1 MALLQNTYGKGR
13 VRVLRLYRDGQYHE
27 PRETSAKVLLEGD
40 FSRSYTG
47 PDNSTVIATDSIK
60 NIVNVVGRENL
71 RLSTEEYGV
80 AIAKKFLDGY
90 PQVERVNVELVETQW
105 QRLSFDGKPHD
116 YSFTRIGNGNPIAK
130 IVASRNSTE
139 IESGVDG
146 FTFMKTTE
154 SGWVDYVTDEHTSL
168 AETRDRVAA
177 TSMLATWRWTR
188 NPKSFPEANN
198 AILQA
203 MIKEFATTYSEGVQ
217 DSMYRMGLR
226 ALEAMPEISEVAMA
240 MPNLH
245 YIPMNLSHFK
255 LDNPGV
261 MFLPTN
267 EPHGQIQCTVGRD
280 K

>member
-27 PRETSAKVLLEGD
+27 PRETTAKVLLEGD
-40 FSRSYTG
+40 FGASYTG
-47 PDNSTVIATDSIK
+47 PDNSKVIATDSVK
-60 NIVNVVGRENL
+60 NIVNVVGRESL

-90 PQVERVNVELVETQW
+90 AQVERVNVELVETQW
-105 QRLSFDGKPHD
+105 QRLSFDGKPHGF
-116 YSFTRIGNGNPIAK
+116 SFTRVGNGNPIAK
-130 IVASRNSTE
+130 IAASRNSTE
-139 IESGVDG
+139 IVSGVDG

-154 SGWVDYVTDEHTSL
+154 SGWSDYVIDEHTSL
-168 AETRDRVAA
+168 AETRDRIAA

-188 NPKSFPEANN
+188 NPKSFSEANN
-198 AILQA
+198 TILQA
-203 MIKEFATTYSEGVQ
+203 MLKEFATTYSEGVQ

-226 ALEAMPEISEVAMA
+226 ALEAVPEISEVSMG

-245 YIPMNLSHFK
+245 YIAMNLTHFK

-261 MFLPTN
+261 MFLPTD

>member
-27 PRETSAKVLLEGD
+27 PRETSAMVLLEGD

-60 NIVNVVGRENL
+60 NIVNVVGRDSL

-90 PQVERVNVELVETQW
+90 PQVERVTVELVETQW
-105 QRLSFDGKPHD
+105 QRLSFDGKPHGF
-116 YSFTRIGNGNPIAK
+116 SFTRVGNGNPIAK
-130 IVASRNSTE
+130 IVASRNSAE

-154 SGWVDYVTDEHTSL
+154 SGWVDYVMDEHTSL

-188 NPKSFPEANN
+188 NPKSFSEANN

-267 EPHGQIQCTVGRD
+267 EPHGQIQCTVGRG
-280 K
+280 

>member
-27 PRETSAKVLLEGD
+27 PRETSAMVLLEGD

-105 QRLSFDGKPHD
+105 QRLSFDGKPHGF
-116 YSFTRIGNGNPIAK
+116 SFTRVGNGNPIAK

-154 SGWVDYVTDEHTSL
+154 SGWVDYVMDEHTSL
-168 AETRDRVAA
+168 AETRDRIAA

-267 EPHGQIQCTVGRD
+267 EPHGQIQCTVGRGE
-280 K
+280 

>member
-1 MALLQNTYGKGR
+1 MALVQNTYGKGR

-27 PRETSAKVLLEGD
+27 PRETSAMVLLEGD
-40 FSRSYTG
+40 FGRSYTG

-60 NIVNVVGRENL
+60 NIVNVVGRDSL

-105 QRLSFDGKPHD
+105 QRLSFDGKPHGF
-116 YSFTRIGNGNPIAK
+116 SFTRVGNGNPIAK

-154 SGWVDYVTDEHTSL
+154 SGWVDYVMDEHTSL
-168 AETRDRVAA
+168 AETRDRIAA

-226 ALEAMPEISEVAMA
+226 ALDAMPEISEVAMA

>member
-1 MALLQNTYGKGR
+1 MALVQNTYGKGR

-27 PRETSAKVLLEGD
+27 PRETTAKVLLEGD
-40 FSRSYTG
+40 FGKSYTG
-47 PDNSTVIATDSIK
+47 ADNSKVIATDSVK
-60 NIVNVVGRENL
+60 NIVNVVGRESL
-71 RLSTEEYGV
+71 RLSTEDYGV
-80 AIAKKFLDGY
+80 AIAKKFLDSY
-90 PQVERVNVELVETQW
+90 AQVERVNVELVETQW
-105 QRLSFDGKPHD
+105 QRLSLDGKPHGF
-116 YSFTRIGNGNPIAK
+116 SFTRVGNGNPIAK

-139 IESGVDG
+139 IVSGVDG

-154 SGWVDYVTDEHTSL
+154 SGWSDYVIDEHTSL
-168 AETRDRVAA
+168 AETRDRIAA
-177 TSMLATWRWTR
+177 TSMLATWCWTR
-188 NPKSFPEANN
+188 NPKSFSEANN
-198 AILQA
+198 TILQA

-226 ALEAMPEISEVAMA
+226 ALDAVPEISEISMA

-245 YIPMNLSHFK
+245 FIPMNLSHFK

-261 MFLPTN
+261 MFLPTE

>member
-1 MALLQNTYGKGR
+1 MALLQNSYGKGR

-40 FSRSYTG
+40 FGLSYTG
-47 PDNSTVIATDSIK
+47 PHNSKVIATDSIK
-60 NIVNVVGRENL
+60 NIVNVVGRENP
-71 RLSTEEYGV
+71 RLNTEEYGV

-105 QRLSFDGKPHD
+105 QRLSFDGKPHGF
-116 YSFTRIGNGNPIAK
+116 SFTRVGNGNPIAK

-139 IESGVDG
+139 IASGVDG

-154 SGWVDYVTDEHTSL
+154 SGWVDYVIDEHTSL
-168 AETRDRVAA
+168 AETRDRIAA

-188 NPKSFPEANN
+188 NPKSFSEANT

-226 ALEAMPEISEVAMA
+226 ALEAVPEISEVAMA

-267 EPHGQIQCTVGRD
+267 EPHGQIECTVGRD

>member
-105 QRLSFDGKPHD
+105 QRLSFDGKPHGF
-116 YSFTRIGNGNPIAK
+116 SFTRVGNGNPIAK
-130 IVASRNSTE
+130 IVASRNSIE

-154 SGWVDYVTDEHTSL
+154 SGWVDYVMDEHTSL
-168 AETRDRVAA
+168 AETRDRIAG

-267 EPHGQIQCTVGRD
+267 EPHGQIECTVGRGE
-280 K
+280 

>member
-105 QRLSFDGKPHD
+105 QRLSFDGKQHD
-116 YSFTRIGNGNPIAK
+116 YSFTRVGNGNPIAK
-130 IVASRNSTE
+130 IVASRNSAE

-154 SGWVDYVTDEHTSL
+154 SGWVDYVMDEHTSL
-168 AETRDRVAA
+168 AETRDRIAA

-226 ALEAMPEISEVAMA
+226 ALDAMPEISEVAMA

>member
-105 QRLSFDGKPHD
+105 QRLSFDGKPHGF
-116 YSFTRIGNGNPIAK
+116 SFTRVGNGSPIAK

-154 SGWVDYVTDEHTSL
+154 SGWVDYVMDEHTSL
-168 AETRDRVAA
+168 AETRDRIAA

-226 ALEAMPEISEVAMA
+226 ALEAIPEISEVAMA

-267 EPHGQIQCTVGRD
+267 EPHGQIQCTVGRGE
-280 K
+280 

>member
-27 PRETSAKVLLEGD
+27 PRETTAKVLLEGD
-40 FSRSYTG
+40 FGGSYTG

-60 NIVNVVGRENL
+60 NIVNVVARENL

-80 AIAKKFLDGY
+80 AITKKFLDGY

-105 QRLSFDGKPHD
+105 QRLSFDGKPHGF
-116 YSFTRIGNGNPIAK
+116 SFTRVGNGNPIAK

-139 IESGVDG
+139 IASGVDG

-154 SGWVDYVTDEHTSL
+154 SGWSDYVIDEHTSL
-168 AETRDRVAA
+168 GETRDRIAA

-188 NPKSFPEANN
+188 NPKSFSEANN
-198 AILQA
+198 TILQV

-217 DSMYRMGLR
+217 DSMYRMGLC
-226 ALEAMPEISEVAMA
+226 ALEAVPEISEISMA

-245 YIPMNLSHFK
+245 FIPMNLSHFK

-261 MFLPTN
+261 MFLPTD

>member
-1 MALLQNTYGKGR
+1 MALVQNTYGKGR

-27 PRETSAKVLLEGD
+27 PRETSAMVLLEGD
-40 FSRSYTG
+40 FGRSYTG

-60 NIVNVVGRENL
+60 NIVNVVGRDSL

-105 QRLSFDGKPHD
+105 QRLSVDGKPHGFG
-116 YSFTRIGNGNPIAK
+116 FTRLGNGNPIAK

-154 SGWVDYVTDEHTSL
+154 SGWVDYVMDEHTSL
-168 AETRDRVAA
+168 AETRDRIAA

>member
-105 QRLSFDGKPHD
+105 QRLSFDGKPHGF
-116 YSFTRIGNGNPIAK
+116 SFTRVGNGNPIAK

-154 SGWVDYVTDEHTSL
+154 SGWVDYVMDEHTSL
-168 AETRDRVAA
+168 AETRDRIAA

-226 ALEAMPEISEVAMA
+226 ALEATPEISEVAMA

-245 YIPMNLSHFK
+245 YIPMNLSHFQ

-267 EPHGQIQCTVGRD
+267 EPHGQIQCTVGRGE
-280 K
+280 

>member
-1 MALLQNTYGKGR
+1 MALVQNTYGKGR

-27 PRETSAKVLLEGD
+27 PRETSAMVLLEGD
-40 FSRSYTG
+40 FGRSYTG

-60 NIVNVVGRENL
+60 NIVNVVGRDSL

-105 QRLSFDGKPHD
+105 QRLSFDGKPHGF
-116 YSFTRIGNGNPIAK
+116 SFTRVGNGNPIAK

-154 SGWVDYVTDEHTSL
+154 SGWVDYVMDEHTSL
-168 AETRDRVAA
+168 AETRDRIAA

>member
-13 VRVLRLYRDGQYHE
+13 VRVLRVYRDGQYHE
-27 PRETSAKVLLEGD
+27 PRETTANVLLEGD
-40 FSRSYTG
+40 FGLSYTG
-47 PDNSTVIATDSIK
+47 PDNSKVIATDSIK

-90 PQVERVNVELVETQW
+90 PQVERVNVGLAETQW
-105 QRLSFDGKPHD
+105 LRLSFDGKPHGF
-116 YSFTRIGNGNPIAK
+116 SFTRAGNGNPIAK

-139 IESGVDG
+139 IASGVDG

-154 SGWVDYVTDEHTSL
+154 SGWSDYVIDEHTSL
-168 AETRDRVAA
+168 AETRDRIAA

-188 NPKSFPEANN
+188 NPKSFAEAND

-226 ALEAMPEISEVAMA
+226 ALEAVPEISEVAMA

-245 YIPMNLSHFK
+245 YISMNLSHFN

-267 EPHGQIQCTVGRD
+267 EPHGQIECTVGRG

>member
-1 MALLQNTYGKGR
+1 MALVQNAYGKAR
-13 VRVLRLYRDGQYHE
+13 VRVLRLHRDGQYHE
-27 PRETSAKVLLEGD
+27 PRETTAKVLLEGD
-40 FSRSYTG
+40 FGKSYTG
-47 PDNSTVIATDSIK
+47 PDNSQVIATDSIK
-60 NIVNVVGRENL
+60 NIVNVVARENL
-71 RLSTEEYGV
+71 SLSTEEYGV
-80 AIAKKFLDGY
+80 AIAKKFLDNY

-105 QRLSFDGKPHD
+105 QRLSFDGKPHGF
-116 YSFTRIGNGNPIAK
+116 SFIRVANGNPIAK
-130 IVASRNSTE
+130 IVASRNSTQ
-139 IESGVDG
+139 IESGIDG

-154 SGWVDYVTDEHTSL
+154 SGWSDYVMDEHTSL
-168 AETRDRVAA
+168 AETRDRIAA

-188 NPKSFPEANN
+188 NPKSFTEANN

-226 ALEAMPEISEVAMA
+226 GLEAAPEISEINMA

>member
-1 MALLQNTYGKGR
+1 MALVQNTYGKGR
-13 VRVLRLYRDGQYHE
+13 VRVLRLHRDGQYHE
-27 PRETSAKVLLEGD
+27 PRETTAKVLLEGD
-40 FSRSYTG
+40 FGKSYTG
-47 PDNSTVIATDSIK
+47 PDNSKVIATDSIK

-71 RLSTEEYGV
+71 SLSTEEYGL
-80 AIAKKFLDGY
+80 AIAKKLLDSY

-105 QRLSFDGKPHD
+105 QRLSFDGKPHGF
-116 YSFTRIGNGNPIAK
+116 SFTRVANGNPIAK
-130 IVASRNSTE
+130 IIASRDSTQM
-139 IESGVDG
+139 ESGVEG

-154 SGWVDYVTDEHTSL
+154 SGWSDYVIDEHTSL
-168 AETRDRVAA
+168 AETRDRIAA
-177 TSMLATWRWTR
+177 TSMVATWRWTR
-188 NPKSFPEANN
+188 NPKSFAESNN
-198 AILQA
+198 AILHA
-203 MIKEFATTYSEGVQ
+203 MIKEFATTYSESVQ
-217 DSMYRMGLR
+217 ASMYRMGLR
-226 ALEAMPEISEVAMA
+226 ALEAAPEISEIGMA

>member
-1 MALLQNTYGKGR
+1 M
-13 VRVLRLYRDGQYHE
+13 
-27 PRETSAKVLLEGD
+27 
-40 FSRSYTG
+40 
-47 PDNSTVIATDSIK
+47 
-60 NIVNVVGRENL
+60 NVVGRDSL

-116 YSFTRIGNGNPIAK
+116 YSFTRVGNGNPIAK

-154 SGWVDYVTDEHTSL
+154 SGWVDYVMDEHTSL
-168 AETRDRVAA
+168 AETRDRIAA

>member
-40 FSRSYTG
+40 FGLSYTG

-71 RLSTEEYGV
+71 RLNTEEYGI

-90 PQVERVNVELVETQW
+90 PQVDRVNVELVETQW
-105 QRLSFDGKPHD
+105 QRLSVDGKPHGFG
-116 YSFTRIGNGNPIAK
+116 FTRLGNGNPIAK

-139 IESGVDG
+139 ITSGVDG

-154 SGWVDYVTDEHTSL
+154 SGWVDYVMDEHTSL
-168 AETRDRVAA
+168 AETRDRIAA

-188 NPKSFPEANN
+188 NPKSFSEANST
-198 AILQA
+198 ILQA

-226 ALEAMPEISEVAMA
+226 ALEAAPEISEVAMA

-267 EPHGQIQCTVGRD
+267 EPHGQIECTVGRD

>member
-27 PRETSAKVLLEGD
+27 PRETSAMVLLEGD

-105 QRLSFDGKPHD
+105 QRLSFDGKPHGF
-116 YSFTRIGNGNPIAK
+116 SFTRVGNGNPIAK

-154 SGWVDYVTDEHTSL
+154 SGWVDYVMDEHTSL
-168 AETRDRVAA
+168 AETRDRIAA

-226 ALEAMPEISEVAMA
+226 ALEATPEISEVAMA

-245 YIPMNLSHFK
+245 YIPMNLSHFQ

-267 EPHGQIQCTVGRD
+267 EPHGQIQCTVGRGE
-280 K
+280 

>member
-27 PRETSAKVLLEGD
+27 PRETSAMVLLEGD
-40 FSRSYTG
+40 FGRSYTG
-47 PDNSTVIATDSIK
+47 PDNSSVIATDSIK
-60 NIVNVVGRENL
+60 NIVNVVGRDSL

-105 QRLSFDGKPHD
+105 QRLSFDGKPHG
-116 YSFTRIGNGNPIAK
+116 YSFTRVGNGNPIAK

-154 SGWVDYVTDEHTSL
+154 SGWVDYVMDEHTSL
-168 AETRDRVAA
+168 TETRDRIAA

-188 NPKSFPEANN
+188 NPKSFAEANN

-203 MIKEFATTYSEGVQ
+203 MIKEFATTYSDGVQ

-267 EPHGQIQCTVGRD
+267 EPHGQIQCTVGRG
-280 K
+280 

>member
-1 MALLQNTYGKGR
+1 
-13 VRVLRLYRDGQYHE
+13 
-27 PRETSAKVLLEGD
+27 
-40 FSRSYTG
+40 
-47 PDNSTVIATDSIK
+47 VIATDSIK

-116 YSFTRIGNGNPIAK
+116 YSFTRVGNGNPIAK

-154 SGWVDYVTDEHTSL
+154 SGWVDYVMDEHTSL
-168 AETRDRVAA
+168 AETRDRIAA

-226 ALEAMPEISEVAMA
+226 ALDAMPEISEVAMA